1 MKKNEFLARL
11 RNRLYQLPPKEIE
24 QTLDYYSEMI
34 DDYIESGYSP
44 EAAVAK
50 MGMPEAVAAQILG
63 GTQAP
68 TEQSSTPKKHKRSGL
83 IVCLLILGFPLWF
96 PLLVTAFCL
105 LLTLA
110 IVLATVAIVLPWSLV
125 VSFGA
130 SGVGLLVVTPLI
142 FAQEGIASAALVL
155 GVAFVSVAL
164 CIFFVWIGKTLTKL
178 AARAI
183 GATFRG
189 FFKLLFGRR

>member
-1 MKKNEFLARL
+1 MKKNEFLAHL
-11 RNRLYQLPPKEIE
+11 RHKLYQLPPQEIE
-24 QTLDYYSEMI
+24 QTLEYYSEMI

-44 EAAVAK
+44 KEAVAK
-50 MGMPEAVAAQILG
+50 MGTPEAVAAQILG
-63 GTQAP
+63 GTRVPATQAP
-68 TEQSSTPKKHKRSGL
+68 VPQKRNRSGL
-83 IVCLLILGFPLWF
+83 TVCLLILGFPLWF
-96 PLLVTAFCL
+96 PLLVTAFSL
-105 LLTLA
+105 LLVLA
-110 IVLATVAIVLPWSLV
+110 VVLATVCIIVPWSLV

-130 SGVGLLVVTPLI
+130 SGIGLLVVTPI
-142 FAQEGIASAALVL
+142 VFAQEGIASAALTL
-155 GVAFVSVAL
+155 GVAFVLAAL